1 MNQQPP
7 KEMNDTTLETTPA
20 RKPTRPMAMLETPTE
35 LPDFPLNPKPGP
47 MPSYDARWKA
57 IDASRR
63 FKRRPD
69 GTAIVPGGRPA

>member
-7 KEMNDTTLETTPA
+7 KEMNDTPTTPA
-20 RKPTRPMAMLETPTE
+20 RKPMAMLETPTE
-35 LPDFPLNPKPGP
+35 LRGFPLNPNPGP
-47 MPSYDARWKA
+47 MPSYEARWKA